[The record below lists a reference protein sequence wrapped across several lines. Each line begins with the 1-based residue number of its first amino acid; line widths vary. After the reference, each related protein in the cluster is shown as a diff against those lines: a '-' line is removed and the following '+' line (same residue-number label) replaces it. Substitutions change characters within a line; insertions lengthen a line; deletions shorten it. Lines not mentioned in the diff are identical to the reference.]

1 MTAPLPR
8 GWRIATIQDVAG
20 EGGIVTDGDWV
31 ESKDQDP
38 KGKVRLIQLADVGD
52 GQFLNRSSRFMTK
65 EAAQRLQCTFLKPGD
80 LLVARM
86 PDPLGRACI
95 FPGLQQPAVTA
106 VDVLIWR
113 GGYKSADARWLMHII
128 NSPEVRDQLAGL
140 AGGTTRQRVSGG
152 NIKRLEIPVPPL
164 AEQRRIVARI
174 EALFARTRRAR
185 TDLERIASLSN
196 KYFAATMK
204 KSFEGLLTETWRS
217 EPQVAGTQNRDN
229 GLKGPYELPSGW
241 SWQYLPALGELAR
254 GKSRHRPRNAG
265 FLYGGPYP
273 FIQTGDVRAAQGRLR
288 TYEQTYSEA
297 GLAQSKLWPR
307 DTVCITIAANIA
319 ETAILDIEACFPDSV
334 VGFKAAQH
342 TCLPE
347 FIEYFIR
354 TAKADLAAFAPAT
367 AQKNINLET
376 LEGVLVPTPSLAEQ
390 RECVRL
396 LSRSELAADACRRE
410 ATRALALLDRL
421 EQSIL
426 ARAFRGELVSSSSTR
441 EQDTISQIPVEKDM
455 PTTGRRKV
463 RAVAA

>member
-1 MTAPLPR
+1 MVLRASAFQN
-8 GWRIATIQDVAG
+8 W
-20 EGGIVTDGDWV
+20 VTNENYGV
-31 ESKDQDP
+31 
-38 KGKVRLIQLADVGD
+38 
-52 GQFLNRSSRFMTK
+52 
-65 EAAQRLQCTFLKPGD
+65 
-80 LLVARM
+80 
-86 PDPLGRACI
+86 
-95 FPGLQQPAVTA
+95 
-106 VDVLIWR
+106 
-113 GGYKSADARWLMHII
+113 
-128 NSPEVRDQLAGL
+128 
-140 AGGTTRQRVSGG
+140 TRQALTKDMVEGIRV
-152 NIKRLEIPVPPL
+152 PVPPL

-185 TDLERIASLSN
+185 SDLQRIAPLSN
-196 KYFAATMK
+196 KYFAATLK
-204 KSFEGLLTETWRS
+204 KSFEGLLTENWRS
-217 EPQVAGTQNRDN
+217 ASQSAVMQNHGS
-229 GLKGPYELPSGW
+229 GLKGPYEIPSGW

-254 GKSRHRPRNAG
+254 GKSRHRPRNAA
-265 FLYGGPYP
+265 FLYGGSYP

-334 VGFKAAQH
+334 VGFKAAQNA
-342 TCLPE
+342 CSPE

-376 LEGVLVPTPSLAEQ
+376 LEAVLVPTPSLAEQ

-426 ARAFRGELVSSSSTR
+426 ARAFRGELVSSSSAR

>member
-1 MTAPLPR
+1 MSDLPPA
-8 GWRIATIQDVAG
+8 GWAVATIGSLCQLINGRAFKP
-20 EGGIVTDGDWV
+20 TDWKPTGLPIIRIQNLNNPEAPFNKYPGDF
-31 ESKDQDP
+31 DQKHLVSD
-38 KGKVRLIQLADVGD
+38 
-52 GQFLNRSSRFMTK
+52 
-65 EAAQRLQCTFLKPGD
+65 GD
-80 LLVARM
+80 LLFAWSGTPGTSFGAHVWMRGKAI
-86 PDPLGRACI
+86 LNQHI
-95 FPGLQQPAVTA
+95 FRVIHDRQR
-106 VDVLIWR
+106 VDRDFFKIAINFVLEELIFKAH
-113 GGYKSADARWLMHII
+113 GG
-128 NSPEVRDQLAGL
+128 AGL
-140 AGGTTRQRVSGG
+140 AHITKGRFEETQ
-152 NIKRLEIPVPPL
+152 ILLPPL

-196 KYFAATMK
+196 KYFAATLK

-217 EPQVAGTQNRDN
+217 EPQVAVTQNRDN
-229 GLKGPYELPSGW
+229 GPKGPYELPSGW

-265 FLYGGPYP
+265 FLYGGRYP

-426 ARAFRGELVSSSSTR
+426 ARAFRGELVSSSSAR

>member
-1 MTAPLPR
+1 MLNGQEIVQQIEAMKSGISDSGLNLKQEAFLALTIPL
-8 GWRIATIQDVAG
+8 
-20 EGGIVTDGDWV
+20 
-31 ESKDQDP
+31 
-38 KGKVRLIQLADVGD
+38 
-52 GQFLNRSSRFMTK
+52 
-65 EAAQRLQCTFLKPGD
+65 
-80 LLVARM
+80 
-86 PDPLGRACI
+86 
-95 FPGLQQPAVTA
+95 
-106 VDVLIWR
+106 
-113 GGYKSADARWLMHII
+113 
-128 NSPEVRDQLAGL
+128 
-140 AGGTTRQRVSGG
+140 
-152 NIKRLEIPVPPL
+152 PPL
-164 AEQRRIVARI
+164 AEQHRIVARI
-174 EALFARTRRAR
+174 DALFARTRRAR
-185 TDLERIASLSN
+185 ADLERIAPLSN
-196 KYFAATMK
+196 KYFAATLK
-204 KSFEGLLTETWRS
+204 KSFEGLLTEAWRS
-217 EPQVAGTQNRDN
+217 EPQVVVTQNRGN

-241 SWQYLPALGELAR
+241 IWQYLPALGELAR

-319 ETAILDIEACFPDSV
+319 ETAILDIDACFPDSV
-334 VGFKAAQH
+334 VGFKADQH
-342 TCLPE
+342 TCSPE

-396 LSRSELAADACRRE
+396 LFRSELAADACRRE

-426 ARAFRGELVSSSSTR
+426 ARAFRGELVSTSSTR

>member
-1 MTAPLPR
+1 MSFSDDINALVRDSADDIHAAAASWVRMPL
-8 GWRIATIQDVAG
+8 GKVATIQNGFPFESEYFTDDVGARLIRIRDVTSG
-20 EGGIVTDGDWV
+20 DTSTFYRGPVPEGYWVQKGDVVVGMDGDFNLRVWQTDPGLLNQRV
-31 ESKDQDP
+31 CKIVPNTSLLESGFLAFVLP
-38 KGKVRLIQLADVGD
+38 GYLRLINEHTHSVTVKHL
-52 GQFLNRSSRFMTK
+52 SSRT
-65 EAAQRLQCTFLKPGD
+65 
-80 LLVARM
+80 
-86 PDPLGRACI
+86 
-95 FPGLQQPAVTA
+95 LQQ
-106 VDVLIWR
+106 
-113 GGYKSADARWLMHII
+113 
-128 NSPEVRDQLAGL
+128 
-140 AGGTTRQRVSGG
+140 
-152 NIKRLEIPVPPL
+152 IPLPL
-164 AEQRRIVARI
+164 PTMAEQRRIVARI
-174 EALFARTRRAR
+174 DALFARTRRAR

-217 EPQVAGTQNRDN
+217 EPQVAVTQNRDN

-426 ARAFRGELVSSSSTR
+426 ARAFRGELVPQSLPDDRQHPAQAIGPIATGSPR
-441 EQDTISQIPVEKDM
+441 R
-455 PTTGRRKV
+455 GRR
-463 RAVAA
+463 AAA